1 MLKTKT
7 QKTAFCVIFTAK
19 LDLNTAGLY
28 TAPMELSLLT
38 DARQLLELAATTQS
52 VYAKELKSLARRILL
67 AAAAELEEPTAP
79 STPPRPPQSAVL
91 VPPGAPQ
98 RPRQQSIEPPSP
110 IAMFHE
116 SQESDDE
123 EEQPAAVASVMTGT
137 TAARNRKNF
146 AKFVRT
152 LQLANDTEFFYGSV
166 KFLLAGAGTAT
177 PSLTFVHNGMRI
189 SSPAPSGIISQYE
202 KTINK
207 RSVTANGW
215 DRLKMLDREDRP
227 RPLSWEGWDTQP

>member
-1 MLKTKT
+1 M
-7 QKTAFCVIFTAK
+7 A
-19 LDLNTAGLY
+19 
-28 TAPMELSLLT
+28 LSLLA
-38 DARQLLELAATTQS
+38 DARQLLELASTTS
-52 VYAKELKSLARRILL
+52 SAYAKEMRSLARRILL
-67 AAAAELEEPTAP
+67 AAAAELEEPMAP
-79 STPPRPPQSAVL
+79 STPPRPLQSAVL

-98 RPRQQSIEPPSP
+98 RPRQQSVDPPRP
-110 IAMFHE
+110 IAMFRE
-116 SQESDDE
+116 EESDDE
-123 EEQPAAVASVMTGT
+123 EEQPAAVASVITGT

-146 AKFVRT
+146 AKFVRS
-152 LQLANDTEFFYGSV
+152 LNLPNDTEFFYGSV

-227 RPLSWEGWDTQP
+227 RPLSWEGWDTQL